1 LPFRTNFAPGVLI
14 KHNLFL
20 HGFEISTI
28 KTGNGNTRSPFE
40 IQIVAST
47 ANVTGIAVTISVTT
61 ITTVNSIYVSY
72 VAFQTS
78 SLSIVGGGFVY
89 DITENPQSSLYYAPQ
104 NNIPRNFARI
114 FGLTGFLLNYDR
126 QKISMTTKWDGYAF
140 NFNLAI
146 GSRVD
151 LLQYFSFSFIFF
163 TGSECQDCVS
173 YPIFYNNTCVS
184 TCPVGTG
191 QAADGTCVNCGAG
204 RQWNGTACVIIC
216 PSGQYLNPIS
226 NQCECPPT
234 LNWNGNSCIPCLN
247 GRTWNPSTKVC

>member
-1 LPFRTNFAPGVLI
+1 M
-14 KHNLFL
+14 
-20 HGFEISTI
+20 
-28 KTGNGNTRSPFE
+28 
-40 IQIVAST
+40 
-47 ANVTGIAVTISVTT
+47 
-61 ITTVNSIYVSY
+61 SY

-89 DITENPQSSLYYAPQ
+89 DITENPQATLYYAPQ

-114 FGLTGFLLNYDR
+114 FGLTGFLINYDR
-126 QKISMTTKWDGYAF
+126 QKISLTTRWDGYAF

-146 GSRVD
+146 GSRTD

-163 TGSECQDCVS
+163 TGSECQDCVA
-173 YPIFYNNTCVS
+173 YPIFYNSACVA

-191 QAADGTCVNCGAG
+191 QSVDGTCVNCGTG

-216 PSGQYLNPIS
+216 PSGQYLNPIT

-247 GRTWNPSTKVC
+247 GRTWNPSTKACECAKPLQWNGYTCARVNECTNGKVLDVFTYTCQCPDTTYWDGVKCTVLPQCQGGQIINSNN